1 MDPKTHYTP
10 TETGYAIDG
19 SREIFNRPLYG
30 SHKNDDHS
38 SRFFTFAGDAPLFMG
53 VTTDW
58 VNDPNSFQGKSGVL
72 MSGLAITPGRRTG
85 TYFTDEMDQTS
96 RWFHK
101 SEDIFS
107 EFKNGWMEYELSQFH
122 SWFPDA
128 RVKIEA
134 YPLLPE
140 DGFLVHYHITTNQR
154 VFFAAG
160 FGGITEEQGKYEK
173 KDERR
178 RNFTPDNTRGNV
190 VEIGNNRAVITHKD
204 GKTMRVAASFP
215 AQFGVGSAKFMAD
228 IFPSTFITSEPENED
243 DQVVRI
249 SAPIEPGQPLD
260 GFIIAIRGEDDSV
273 VDKWLAMEDPI
284 HYIKQQ
290 IYAKFACINVDTP
303 DHPLD
308 LTVAPTV
315 IALDASWHKDAFY
328 HGTINCHS
336 PYLGWRNWYAPTA
349 LGWNERLETTIDMWM
364 SYLARGDIAD
374 EQILYDET
382 PFAEDEIG
390 DKGPWSTM
398 KNIVGRLPA
407 YFAPDHTPLYGPYNM
422 QECVLDMMLYY
433 LEWSGNLAFAEKYFD
448 DMCSM
453 VAFET
458 RILDPDNDGLYQNM
472 LNTWISDGH
481 QYNGAG
487 CAQATAYNYRA
498 YLVLSKIAK
507 KIGRD
512 STELE
517 QMAEKIKAAYNE
529 ILWMPHEGVFADFKD
544 TLGNKL
550 LHPAVELATVYH
562 AIDSD
567 MVDPRKAYR
576 TLRYT
581 EKHIQS
587 IVSPGREG
595 RLSFSSNWLPKQ
607 YSSCGIFSAE
617 NAHLALAYYQVGL
630 KEQGKKLL
638 DGLADCYFTGRCPG
652 MAAHVQSARCT
663 PDLSAYDFTDVSNT
677 YLRMMTEGLFGIRIN
692 TIDGYVHIRP
702 GLPKEWDRA
711 SLTLKDISLHYHRR
725 GNEETF
731 DVCCDRTETKRFRIP
746 MRAADV
752 TAVMVDG
759 LCVPYTVEAGVN
771 NSFLIIETDKVGQF
785 LLKVVHGTTPIPTL
799 ATNESVLAGGR
810 LVFEVKG
817 GALTEV
823 YDVSEVLENI
833 SVVGNKVYATAKNI
847 PGDHTLFLRVVCGE
861 YNAWMAADYD
871 IVTEDQEEEPIV
883 DNPFRCVDISQ
894 SFNCEVTKLHK
905 QSYIHPLPKG
915 FVMRLYKNGR
925 AMHNW
930 SQWGYNGVYADDTY
944 LRTCGGT
951 VFSNS
956 GIPFATP
963 AEGENLACISI
974 YENFPTAMSFPL
986 SGKGQEIAVMFIA
999 STYWMHAGVENVR
1012 FTVTYA
1018 DGTEE
1023 STGLVYPV
1031 DIDDWMTSALTTE
1044 AENFY
1049 FNNFNHATVKHIRI
1063 DPTRELTGIRAEAIA
1078 NEVILG
1084 IIGISV
1090 RE

>member
-1 MDPKTHYTP
+1 MDAKTHYTP

-19 SREIFNRPLYG
+19 SCEIFNRPLYG
-30 SHKNDDHS
+30 SHKNDDHT

-53 VTTDW
+53 TTTDW
-58 VNDPNSFQGKSGVL
+58 VNDPSSLHAKSGVL
-72 MSGLAITPGRRTG
+72 VSGLAITPGRRSEW
-85 TYFTDEMDQTS
+85 YFSNEIDQTS
-96 RWFHK
+96 RWFHNAD
-101 SEDIFS
+101 DILS
-107 EFKNGWMEYELSQFH
+107 EFKNGWMEYELSQVH

-140 DGFLVHYHITTNQR
+140 DGFLVHYHITTDQR
-154 VFFAAG
+154 CFFTAG
-160 FGGITEEQGKYEK
+160 FGGITEEQAKYEK
-173 KDERR
+173 KDDRR
-178 RNFTPDNTRGNV
+178 RNFTPDNARGNV
-190 VEIGNNRAVITHKD
+190 VQIGENRALVTHKD

-215 AQFGVGSAKFMAD
+215 AQFGVGSAKSMAD
-228 IFPSTFITSEPENED
+228 VFPSTFITSEPENED
-243 DQVVRI
+243 DQVVKI
-249 SAPIEPGQPLD
+249 SVPIEPGQALD
-260 GFIIAIRGEDDSV
+260 GFIIAIRDEDDAA
-273 VDKWLAMEDPI
+273 VDKWLAMEDPV

-290 IYAKFACINVDTP
+290 IYAKFDCIDVDTP

-315 IALDASWHKDAFY
+315 VALDASWHKDAFY
-328 HGTINCHS
+328 HGTISCHS

-349 LGWNERLETTIDMWM
+349 LGWNERLEKTIDMWM
-364 SYLARGDIAD
+364 SYFARGDIAD
-374 EQILYDET
+374 EQILYDEG
-382 PFAEDEIG
+382 PVPEGSIG
-390 DKGPWSTM
+390 DVGSRSVL

-407 YFAPDHTPLYGPYNM
+407 YFTPDQKPIYGPYNM

-448 DMCSM
+448 DMCAM

-498 YLVLSKIAK
+498 YLVLAKIAK

-512 STELE
+512 SAELE
-517 QMAEKIKAAYNE
+517 QMARKIKAAYNE
-529 ILWMPHEGVFADFKD
+529 KLWMPHEGVFADFKD
-544 TLGNKL
+544 TIGNQL
-550 LHPAVELATVYH
+550 LHPAVELPTVYH
-562 AIDSD
+562 AVDSD
-567 MVDPRKAYR
+567 VVDHRKAYR
-576 TLRYT
+576 SLRYT
-581 EKHIQS
+581 EKHIKS
-587 IVSPGREG
+587 IVTPGRKG

-607 YSSCGIFSAE
+607 YSNCGIFSAE
-617 NAHLALAYYQVGL
+617 NAHLGLAYYQIGL

-652 MAAHVQSARCT
+652 LAAHVQTARCT
-663 PDLSAYDFTDVSNT
+663 PDFGAFDFTDVSNT
-677 YLRMMTEGLFGIRIN
+677 YLRLMTEGLFGIRIDS
-692 TIDGYVHIRP
+692 IDGYVHIRP
-702 GLPKEWDRA
+702 GLPEDWDRA
-711 SLTLKDISLHYHRR
+711 SLNLKDISLYYHRR

-731 DVCCDRTETKRFRIP
+731 NVRCDRTETKRFRIP

-752 TAVMVDG
+752 TAVMLDG
-759 LCVPYTVEAGVN
+759 QCVPYSVEAGVN

-785 LLKVVHGTTPIPTL
+785 RLKVIHGTTPIPTV
-799 ATNESVLAGGR
+799 AANESVLAGSR
-810 LVFEVKG
+810 AAFEVKG

-833 SVVGNKVYATAKNI
+833 SLVGNKVYATAKNV

-861 YNAWMAADYD
+861 YDSWMAADYD
-871 IVTEDQEEEPIV
+871 IVTETQEEEPV
-883 DNPFRCVDISQ
+883 VENPFRCVDISRF
-894 SFNCEVTKLHK
+894 FNCKLTELHK
-905 QSYIHPLPKG
+905 QSYIYPLPEG
-915 FVMRLYKNGR
+915 FTMRLYKNGR
-925 AMHNW
+925 AAHNW
-930 SQWGYNGVYADDTY
+930 SQWGYHGVYADDTL

-963 AEGENLACISI
+963 AEGENLACVSI

-986 SGKGQEIAVMFIA
+986 SGRGQELAVMFIG

-1018 DGTEE
+1018 DGTEQVA
-1023 STGLVYPV
+1023 GLVYPT